1 MNKKL
6 TLILALSGTLAMTE
20 SQAQNR
26 QQGRGFGPP
35 RDGDRGGERGG
46 FGQERGGERGGFPG
60 GGRGQRPSMMSF
72 LPVLKA
78 LDADG
83 NGEISSKEI
92 ENAAAALKTLDKN
105 DDGKLTED
113 ELRPQGPPGGGR
125 GGPGGPGGEGG
136 FRGRP
141 DGEGFGPPRGGFD
154 REQGD
159 RGDMDRRRGFGGP
172 PREGESGPEGRS
184 GRPDPADMVK
194 RLMAFDKNGDGKLA
208 KDELSSRM
216 QSLIERADTNKDGFA
231 DKEELMKLAEG
242 QGGGRGRGGFGDR
255 GDRGGRREGSPE
267 GDRPRRPE
275 FDN

>member
-6 TLILALSGTLAMTE
+6 SFIVALGTVLAVTE

-35 RDGDRGGERGG
+35 PGGERGG
-46 FGQERGGERGGFPG
+46 FGGDRGGFPG

-72 LPVLKA
+72 MPVLKA

-92 ENAAAALKTLDKN
+92 ENAAAALKKLDQN
-105 DDGKLTED
+105 GDGKLTED
-113 ELRPQGPPGGGR
+113 ELRPQGPPGGRSGFGGGR
-125 GGPGGPGGEGG
+125 PEGG
-136 FRGRP
+136 RP
-141 DGEGFGPPRGGFD
+141 EGEGFGPPRGDFEGGRGD
-154 REQGD
+154 RGD
-159 RGDMDRRRGFGGP
+159 RGGRGDMDRRRGFEGGV
-172 PREGESGPEGRS
+172 RDAEGGAQR
-184 GRPDPADMVK
+184 RPDPADMVK

-216 QSLIERADTNKDGFA
+216 QGLLDRADKNGDGFA
-231 DKEELMKLAEG
+231 DEEELMNLAKGMGE
-242 QGGGRGRGGFGDR
+242 GRGRGGFGDR
-255 GDRGGRREGSPE
+255 EERGGQREGAPGKE
-267 GDRPRRPE
+267 RPRRPE